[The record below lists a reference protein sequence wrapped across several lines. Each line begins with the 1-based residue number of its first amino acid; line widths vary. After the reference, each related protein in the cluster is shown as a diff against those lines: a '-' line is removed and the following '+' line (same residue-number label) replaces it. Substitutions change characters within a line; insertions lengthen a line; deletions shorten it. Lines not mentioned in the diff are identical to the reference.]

1 MDQETNRV
9 NSQEEE
15 EEQGCVVEGKTEDEA
30 EEDIGA
36 YLMT

>member
-1 MDQETNRV
+1 MNRV

-15 EEQGCVVEGKTEDEA
+15 EEEEQGCMVEGKTEEEA